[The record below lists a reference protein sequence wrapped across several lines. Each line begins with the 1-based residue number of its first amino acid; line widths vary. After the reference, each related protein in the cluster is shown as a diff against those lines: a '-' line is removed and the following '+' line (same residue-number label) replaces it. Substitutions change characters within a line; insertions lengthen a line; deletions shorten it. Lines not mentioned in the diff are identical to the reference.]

1 VKVLFVS
8 ANTEQAHMAVLPL
21 GLACVAESVR
31 QAGHDITV
39 VDLMAEPDAERV
51 LTSAIEVFQPDC
63 IGVTVRNIDD
73 QNMASPRF
81 LLDETRE
88 AIGICRSRTNAP
100 IVLGGAGYT
109 LFARSALTYLGADMG
124 IAGEGEAAFPE
135 LLSRMEQGS
144 DISSIAGLVLPG
156 RDEQIPPARSAGLD
170 AWPLPDVSLLAGSAT
185 RHPDAWIPV
194 QTRRGCPFKCNYCS
208 TFCIEGTASRRRSP
222 GQAADW
228 LAAWTNAGH
237 RQFFFVDNNFNVP
250 ASYAKELCREI
261 VQRRLDIRFQAIIYP
276 KHVDWEL
283 AGLMAEAGCVN
294 VSLGFESGSL
304 PVLQKMNKRFTPN
317 EVRDI
322 SGLFGDAGI
331 ERMGFLLLGGPG
343 ETRETVEE
351 SLAFADGLHLELLR
365 VTAGIRIYP
374 DTALAATALEQG
386 MVTPDDDLLFPRF
399 YLVPELAD
407 WIFPRVKEWAGDRQ
421 NILL

>member
-1 VKVLFVS
+1 
-8 ANTEQAHMAVLPL
+8 MAVLPL

-144 DISSIAGLVLPG
+144 DISSIAGLVL
-156 RDEQIPPARSAGLD
+156 R
-170 AWPLPDVSLLAGSAT
+170 T
-185 RHPDAWIPV
+185 R
-194 QTRRGCPFKCNYCS
+194 
-208 TFCIEGTASRRRSP
+208 
-222 GQAADW
+222 
-228 LAAWTNAGH
+228 
-237 RQFFFVDNNFNVP
+237 
-250 ASYAKELCREI
+250 
-261 VQRRLDIRFQAIIYP
+261 
-276 KHVDWEL
+276 
-283 AGLMAEAGCVN
+283 
-294 VSLGFESGSL
+294 
-304 PVLQKMNKRFTPN
+304 
-317 EVRDI
+317 
-322 SGLFGDAGI
+322 
-331 ERMGFLLLGGPG
+331 
-343 ETRETVEE
+343 
-351 SLAFADGLHLELLR
+351 
-365 VTAGIRIYP
+365 
-374 DTALAATALEQG
+374 
-386 MVTPDDDLLFPRF
+386 
-399 YLVPELAD
+399 
-407 WIFPRVKEWAGDRQ
+407 
-421 NILL
+421 